1 MRVTYK
7 STQHFDFIRPSGSKT
22 VNFLGELHNTK
33 KSFYNLDDD
42 DDLEEEKIPLN
53 LITNS

>member
-22 VNFLGELHNTK
+22 VNFLGELHNT
-33 KSFYNLDDD
+33 
-42 DDLEEEKIPLN
+42 
-53 LITNS
+53 